1 MTPERQ
7 LGLKRAMAAAA
18 VLFPS
23 IYYLWAMAPSLTW
36 LDSGEIVA
44 AGASLGTAHP
54 PGSPLYFIIAGML
67 SRVLPGNVAF
77 RYNLVSLL
85 LAAATIAA
93 ARALILEVLQVTF
106 RGRDDGSPSFRL
118 LSELVASC
126 AAAAMAFVPA
136 FAVQALRAEVYT
148 LSALVSTLF
157 IWACLRAI
165 AADGEERLRA
175 AGAALFLAGLG
186 LSVHNLSIVLLL
198 PVAAV
203 GLGFAARDVLETPRR
218 IPGLLA
224 AGGGMLMLSLIPF
237 LYEPIRSAAC
247 PFIDYS
253 HVGSARDFLDVFMAS
268 AYRKSFGGPGRTA
281 DLAGNALLVWQ
292 AVGRHVLPA
301 ILAFAAGGVLIL
313 LRRRRALLGACL
325 LGIVVS
331 VLGLLFQSSIYPDNL
346 DHGAYVYPAVLLT
359 ALLAGVAVRWVGEL
373 RIIARGF
380 GGRPAVGRTC
390 SSFLAVTLV
399 LSQMLSGLERTSM
412 RDSTTASAH
421 ADLLDRILPANA
433 FVFVNNDEVAFPLVY
448 IQAAEGRRLD
458 VVAGS
463 TLMLGR
469 SGAYAAARSI
479 WGDRLPPPAAVDA
492 GGEGGAKLRPES
504 LLDAILSHTGG
515 RCPLLWDQSDDK
527 TVEPRYLVP
536 YYHLAAVIPDGREDL
551 RQAWKGR
558 GGESELVKVFYEFF
572 DLPTFRGPDLFPFWR
587 LARWPLGITALLH
600 FYSGNLHG
608 FEVVTSLALE
618 YAPDDPMLLYNRA
631 LAFEQLGELEA
642 ALRSYKL
649 SLKAGYRDVEVGEA
663 IARVKG
669 KMAHR

>member
-7 LGLKRAMAAAA
+7 LGLKRSMAAAA

-23 IYYLWAMAPSLTW
+23 AYYLWAMAPSLTW

-77 RYNLVSLL
+77 RFNLVSLL

-93 ARALILEVLQVTF
+93 TRALILEVLQVAF

-136 FAVQALRAEVYT
+136 FAAQALRAEVYT

-203 GLGFAARDVLETPRR
+203 GLGFAVRDVLRTPRR

-224 AGGGMLMLSLIPF
+224 AGGGLLILSLIPF
-237 LYEPIRSAAC
+237 LYGPIRSAAG

-253 HVGSARDFLDVFMAS
+253 HVGSAGDFLDVFLAS
-268 AYRKSFGGPGRTA
+268 AYRKSFGAPERAA

-301 ILAFAAGGVLIL
+301 MLALAAGGVLIL

-325 LGIVVS
+325 LGIGVPVA
-331 VLGLLFQSSIYPDNL
+331 GLLHQSTIYPDNL

-359 ALLAGVAVRWVGEL
+359 ALLAGVAVRWIGEL

-380 GGRPAVGRTC
+380 GGRPAAGRTC
-390 SSFLAVTLV
+390 SSLLAVALV
-399 LSQMLSGLERTSM
+399 LSQMLSGLVSTGM
-412 RDSTTASAH
+412 NDSTTASAH

-433 FVFVNNDEVAFPLVY
+433 FVFVNNDEVGFPLLY

-458 VVAGS
+458 VIAGN

-469 SGAYAAARSI
+469 SGGYETARSI
-479 WGDRLPPPAAVDA
+479 WGNRLPPLGAVEP
-492 GGEGGAKLRPES
+492 GGGRLRPES

-515 RCPLLWDQSDDK
+515 RYPLLWDQSDDR

-536 YYHLAAVIPDGREDL
+536 YYHLAVVIPDGREDL
-551 RQAWKGR
+551 RQAWEGKGS
-558 GGESELVKVFYEFF
+558 ESELVNVFCEYF
-572 DLPTFRGPDLFPFWR
+572 DPPTFRGPDLFPFWR
-587 LARWPLGITALLH
+587 LARWPLGITAVLH
-600 FYSGNLHG
+600 FHSGNPHG
-608 FEVVTSLALE
+608 FEVVTGLALE
-618 YAPDDPMLLYNRA
+618 YAPGDPVLLYNRA
-631 LAFEQLGELEA
+631 LAFEHLGNLEA
-642 ALRSYKL
+642 ALHGYKL
-649 SLKAGYRDVEVGEA
+649 SLKAGYRDVEVGKA
-663 IARVKG
+663 IARVKD
-669 KMAHR
+669 KMDKR